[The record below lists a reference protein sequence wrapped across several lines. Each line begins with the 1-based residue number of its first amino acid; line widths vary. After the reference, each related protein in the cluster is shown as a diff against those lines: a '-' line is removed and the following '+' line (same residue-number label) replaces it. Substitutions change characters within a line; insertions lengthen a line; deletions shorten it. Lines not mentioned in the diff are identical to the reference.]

1 MMMRLSF
8 SLRTGGTWG
17 SRQISSFGQD
27 FKGSM
32 AATDS
37 STLVQIMEKLSIDV
51 SKNKDL
57 KKEIDDI
64 VSGGVLTET

>member
-1 MMMRLSF
+1 
-8 SLRTGGTWG
+8 
-17 SRQISSFGQD
+17 
-27 FKGSM
+27 M
-32 AATDS
+32 AATES

-64 VSGGVLTET
+64 VSGGVLTETYASYFPHFLILQPISTW